1 MCFGSRVE
9 RKGERLS
16 GARLNGAGG
25 SRPLVEED
33 FEVEVG
39 FLKAR
44 AFAFPFGGILLSS
57 GCNFRGSVE
66 VEFCEVAI
74 RVVANDKSRAP

>member
-1 MCFGSRVE
+1 MCFESRVE

-25 SRPLVEED
+25 SMRLVEED
-33 FEVEVG
+33 FEVEVEV
-39 FLKAR
+39 LKAR

-57 GCNFRGSVE
+57 RCTSQGSVE

-74 RVVANDKSRAP
+74 RVVANNKFRPP

>member
-25 SRPLVEED
+25 SKPLVEED
-33 FEVEVG
+33 FKVEVEV
-39 FLKAR
+39 LKAR
-44 AFAFPFGGILLSS
+44 AFAFPFGGILLS
-57 GCNFRGSVE
+57 GCTS
-66 VEFCEVAI
+66 
-74 RVVANDKSRAP
+74 DDP

>member
-44 AFAFPFGGILLSS
+44 AFAFPFGGILLSA
-57 GCNFRGSVE
+57 GCTSE
-66 VEFCEVAI
+66 VPWRPSFT
-74 RVVANDKSRAP
+74 KSRFASSQ

>member
-25 SRPLVEED
+25 SRPLVDED
-33 FEVEVG
+33 FEVEVEV
-39 FLKAR
+39 LKAR
-44 AFAFPFGGILLSS
+44 AFAFPFWRHFALFWLY
-57 GCNFRGSVE
+57 FRGSVK
-66 VEFCEVAI
+66 VEFYEVAI
-74 RVVANDKSRAP
+74 RVVASDQSRST